1 MEIATVYSCYTARLS
16 YSKYGTAKTFSCT
29 ARREEMLTIGKYGYA
44 FKRFIEETKC
54 ITSVRRDNR
63 LIYPLSSNIRD
74 CSKLLIIFML

>member
-1 MEIATVYSCYTARLS
+1 MEIATVATVYTARLS
-16 YSKYGTAKTFSCT
+16 YSKYGTAKTSSCT

-44 FKRFIEETKC
+44 FKRFIEEAKC